1 MYLILNLLTLYKI
14 HITRYKK
21 QKSHKKYIIIIKKCY
36 ILKKNIY
43 VCVINLKKIQ
53 NVIRNYYNGSR

>member
-1 MYLILNLLTLYKI
+1 MILLDVKHKYYLE
-14 HITRYKK
+14 
-21 QKSHKKYIIIIKKCY
+21 KYIIIIKKCY

-53 NVIRNYYNGSR
+53 KCY